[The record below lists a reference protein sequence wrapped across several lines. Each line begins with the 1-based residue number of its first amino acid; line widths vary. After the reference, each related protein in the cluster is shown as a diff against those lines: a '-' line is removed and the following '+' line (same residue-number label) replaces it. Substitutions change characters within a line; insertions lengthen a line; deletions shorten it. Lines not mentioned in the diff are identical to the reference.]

1 MSLVSSAIFNAMI
14 GACCQQ
20 IARRYLRLKALAL
33 SAPLM
38 ESWNVKAGKGPILQV
53 SRDPEGND

>member
-1 MSLVSSAIFNAMI
+1 MSLVSTAIFNATI

-53 SRDPEGND
+53 N